1 MTMNLY
7 LVRKHGSF
15 QIHGIFWANNHA
27 DLWDAVD
34 EMADPVEF
42 EWSKITKPGGIW
54 HDVPFEHCKD
64 TAQWGEGHNPS
75 DDFCLHGLCRPGEY
89 LTGMVSNQDQHEW
102 TRFDAFDEGHGLL
115 ARIRSGH
122 G

>member
-1 MTMNLY
+1 MNLY
-7 LVRKHGSF
+7 LIRKQGSL
-15 QIHGIFWANNHA
+15 QIHGIFWANNHG

-54 HDVPFEHCKD
+54 HDVPFKDCKSAKQMSED
-64 TAQWGEGHNPS
+64 EYEY
-75 DDFCLHGLCRPGEY
+75 DDFAHHPFDHRGEHLDEMISRQGEY
-89 LTGMVSNQDQHEW
+89 KW

-115 ARIRSGH
+115 ARIRSGN